1 MTEHSIADSKTPRR
15 EVTTFVT
22 CCLQTEDNRYSFRV
36 AFIELRVRRS
46 TGTHGWLAVSPSPR
60 PSCVL
65 PHPSR
70 HDTRATPLLL
80 PVVYH
85 YSHLH
90 AVPDLT
96 PLCTHTDRPTDAR
109 IIIWAPWADVLLQGA
124 CALGDWGPARTIIHS
139 HSHSQIHSS
148 PSKPAP
154 QHVSS
159 PLRPCRR
166 VDLCS
171 QHCFPPTTIL
181 KPNTLAHNNDDWTRQ
196 ARDRRSASYFELGL
210 WPELAPV
217 PSPPCLLP
225 PLFTSVP
232 SGPALRP
239 IDALAL
245 QTILLCS
252 TAGGQHASP
261 PSSFSRASPA
271 GK

>member
-96 PLCTHTDRPTDAR
+96 PLCTHTDRPTDAP
-109 IIIWAPWADVLLQGA
+109 IIIWAPWADVLSQGA
-124 CALGDWGPARTIIHS
+124 CALGDWGPARNRHPQPQPQPNPLIT
-139 HSHSQIHSS
+139 QQTSS
-148 PSKPAP
+148 AACFLASEAMSPRRPLLTALLPAHHHP
-154 QHVSS
+154 Q
-159 PLRPCRR
+159 
-166 VDLCS
+166 
-171 QHCFPPTTIL
+171 
-181 KPNTLAHNNDDWTRQ
+181 TRQ
-196 ARDRRSASYFELGL
+196 SH
-210 WPELAPV
+210 V
-217 PSPPCLLP
+217 
-225 PLFTSVP
+225 
-232 SGPALRP
+232 
-239 IDALAL
+239 
-245 QTILLCS
+245 
-252 TAGGQHASP
+252 
-261 PSSFSRASPA
+261 
-271 GK
+271 